1 MQHLS
6 PHRQSPPSRSHY
18 QGPTHFSNHSAAR
31 AESKKSGLSP
41 LGAVMGL
48 IAVAG
53 AATHMV
59 SMEAPIEAPDTSQ
72 SVDLYTPGSELD
84 ISSSEKDLASMR
96 SVIAKAKA
104 DGEKAS
110 TVKDNI
116 DEDAAGAASQRQQIL
131 RETSSK
137 IETMRADAARTSEA
151 SAARVNGQVINLL
164 R

>member
-1 MQHLS
+1 MRI
-6 PHRQSPPSRSHY
+6 P
-18 QGPTHFSNHSAAR
+18 AA
-31 AESKKSGLSP
+31 AVTESWLPIAYSVKKSGLSP